1 VLSLKERT
9 EQDEN
14 LLVWKLPPEEQ
25 TFLLALLDGMT
36 QTDAY
41 LVAHPKVE
49 RAAAR
54 SCGSRLASRAN
65 IVEARDELLRLAGEE
80 ALRILRAAAPK
91 AALVLAKGL
100 EGDDPERT
108 ALAILDRIGVG
119 PRMGL
124 DVSQTRI
131 NGLDE
136 FLEATREGAGR
147 D

>member
-1 VLSLKERT
+1 MSSLSERI
-9 EQDEN
+9 EGQSD
-14 LLVWKLPPEEQ
+14 LLVWSLPVEQ
-25 TFLLALLDGMT
+25 QQFLFAVMDGAT
-36 QTDAY
+36 QEDAY
-41 LVAHPKVE
+41 RLTHPNAAPSTAKAAGCRYANSCKVI
-49 RAAAR
+49 A
-54 SCGSRLASRAN
+54 
-65 IVEARDELLRLAGEE
+65 ARDELLRLAGEE

-136 FLEATREGAGR
+136 FLEATRAVADQG
-147 D
+147 